1 MTKPRVH
8 VTSRD
13 ILLQSAA
20 PETATLGEILPGY
33 VNHTGACVDGQGNV
47 FALATQDGPSTG
59 DVDVVLLKRTAA
71 NGAWS
76 EVFRFTE
83 AVYGKH
89 GYGDLV
95 LLLDGRLCCL
105 LSERNAAGATVLKE
119 YILSGLASPPSTG
132 AGGVDTQARADI
144 VKIRNHLKV
153 TP

>member
-1 MTKPRVH
+1 MTRPRVH
-8 VTSRD
+8 ATSRD

-20 PETATLGEILPGY
+20 PESATLGEILPGY
-33 VNHTGACVDGQGNV
+33 VNHTGACTDGQGNV
-47 FALATQDGPSTG
+47 FALATQDGPSSG
-59 DVDVVLLKRTAA
+59 DVDVVLLKRTAG

-83 AVYGKH
+83 AIYGKH
-89 GYGDLV
+89 GYGDLA

-119 YILSGLASPPSTG
+119 YVLSGLASPPSTSS
-132 AGGVDTQARADI
+132 GGVDTVARADI
-144 VKIRNHLKV
+144 VKIRGHLRI